1 MDNDPMVMCLIIVC
15 PLVILCARM
24 LLAIMLLEAICM
36 ISRHLVIMHQLID
49 GESSE
54 RLPHT
59 HMPVGTA
66 LHLRCAAFHLR

>member
-59 HMPVGTA
+59 HMPVTA